1 MKYQRAIE
9 WAFSRNENKFMTIPE
24 IAKATGLS
32 TRKIEY
38 LIRDYPECF
47 VVGNFGNETKYK
59 LAYDVPIPEKKVS
72 VIGMEDFI
80 RAVTYDYISLK
91 GKVTTTEM
99 AQYLGTV
106 KRTVTTHLMRDHR
119 LVCED
124 NVWAIR

>member
-1 MKYQRAIE
+1 MKYQRAVE
-9 WAFSRNENKFMTIPE
+9 WAFARNGNKFLTIPE

-38 LIRDYPECF
+38 LLRDYPESF
-47 VVGNFGNETKYK
+47 VVGNFGNETKFR
-59 LAYDVPIPEKKVS
+59 LAYDIPIPEKKVS

-99 AQYLGTV
+99 AQYLGTIR
-106 KRTVTTHLMRDHR
+106 RTVTRYLKRDHR
-119 LVCED
+119 LMCND
-124 NVWAIR
+124 DGWSIR